1 MIKKDKSLVA
11 LTLGIAI
18 SSQNTII
25 SSALQSQ
32 SDATL
37 LSDDEFKIKVNTN
50 ANPEETETSEEY
62 QMDPEESKNY
72 SMGGSYL
79 IPMP

>member
-62 QMDPEESKNY
+62 QMEV
-72 SMGGSYL
+72 
-79 IPMP
+79 